1 MADHWDRPRWTT
13 GHRAYYWMLLPRT
26 PELTALTRHCQ
37 QHLAPLRLDPIPDS
51 GLHITLAK
59 IGNRTDGTPEQLAG
73 LARTVSEHAPRAF
86 TLSARPLTGSR
97 DAVRHSLTTWTPL
110 LRLHTV
116 LTAAARRHGL
126 PAGRPTAHF
135 RPHLGIAYN
144 NRERDAHPVI
154 DAVAELRTLPAVP
167 LSIDRAE
174 LVELRREGPTYRWNP
189 LHTAR
194 LAPSIPAGPGR
205 PTPGPGSRPPR
216 APDRVRAGGG

>member
-1 MADHWDRPRWTT
+1 MAL
-13 GHRAYYWMLLPRT
+13 GS
-26 PELTALTRHCQ
+26 TALTAGAT
-37 QHLAPLRLDPIPDS
+37 APIRS
-51 GLHITLAK
+51 VRQRAGELHHHAARRAPAPTRRSTVAARPQVRRPVVPH
-59 IGNRTDGTPEQLAG
+59 RTGGTPEQLAG

-86 TLSARPLTGSR
+86 TLSAHPLTGSR
-97 DAVRHSLTTWTPL
+97 GAVRHSLTPWTPL

-116 LTAAARRHGL
+116 LTAAARHHGL
-126 PAGRPTAHF
+126 PTCRPTAGF

-144 NRERDAHPVI
+144 NRERDACPVI
-154 DAVAELRTLPAVP
+154 DAAAELRTLPAVP